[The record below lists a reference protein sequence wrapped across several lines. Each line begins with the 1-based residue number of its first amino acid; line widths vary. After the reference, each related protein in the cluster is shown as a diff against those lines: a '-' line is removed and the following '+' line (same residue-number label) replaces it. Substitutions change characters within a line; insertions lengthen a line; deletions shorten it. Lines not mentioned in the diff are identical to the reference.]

1 MPAIFRYREFVT
13 AGGLMS
19 YGGSIADSYRLVGV
33 YNGRVL
39 KARSLPSCRSSRS
52 PKIEL
57 IINLKTARALGT
69 TVPLPLLDRTDEVID
84 ESFAMW

>member
-39 KARSLPSCRSSRS
+39 KARSLPSYRSSKS
-52 PKIEL
+52 SK
-57 IINLKTARALGT
+57 
-69 TVPLPLLDRTDEVID
+69 
-84 ESFAMW
+84 SS